1 MDVLPEFEL
10 LRPKSLAEVI
20 EARRA
25 FPSSRLIGG
34 GTDLLVNIR
43 RGIGDA
49 PDALIDMNDV
59 AELSSIRH
67 SDDGLIIGASVRI
80 ADLAADPEIARLY
93 PAVSQ
98 AAGEIAGPIHRQMA
112 TVGGNICLDTRCI
125 YYNQSEWWREANNF
139 CLKYQG
145 VKCHVAPKSKV
156 CFATF
161 SGDLAPAAL
170 IYDAVVDIAGPDGER
185 QLPLADLYTGDGQ
198 NYLSLKAGEIITRL
212 RLSSIPGMVSAYEKM
227 RVRRSI
233 DYPLAGV
240 AVGLVRAG
248 DVLSALRIAVT
259 GTNPQPVY
267 LSGCDAL
274 CGAGLNDKLF
284 EKIDDLMRDQIMA
297 MKTTFT
303 PGHYRRRVAGALAR
317 RLVKR
322 LFAKN

>member
-1 MDVLPEFEL
+1 MDALPQFEL

-59 AELSSIRH
+59 AELSTVRH
-67 SDDGLIIGASVRI
+67 GGDGLIIGASVRI
-80 ADLAADPEIARLY
+80 ADLAADEQVSSRF

-112 TVGGNICLDTRCI
+112 TVGGNICLDTRCV
-125 YYNQSEWWREANNF
+125 YYNQSEWWREANDF

-161 SGDLAPAAL
+161 SGDLAAAAL
-170 IYDAVVDIAGPDGER
+170 IYGAAVDIAGPDGER

-198 NYLSLKAGEIITRL
+198 NYLTLKAGEIVTRL
-212 RLSSIPGMVSAYEKM
+212 RLAAAPGMVSAYEKM

-240 AVGLVRAG
+240 AVGLTRDG
-248 DVLSALRIAVT
+248 DTLSALRIAVT
-259 GTNPQPVY
+259 GTNPRP
-267 LSGCDAL
+267 LRLTGCDDL
-274 CGAGLNDKLF
+274 CGGGLNDKLF
-284 EKIDDLMRDQIMA
+284 DSVDDLMRDQIMA

-322 LFAKN
+322 LFVEN